1 MIHRPGA
8 PGHLSGIGATALGV
22 AVLRAL
28 ESRRPDRLFDDPYAQ
43 WFLDASARP
52 AGLAESFLRT
62 MSEQVAV
69 RTRFLDDALLAATRG
84 EHAGPVAT
92 CDQVVLLGCGMDARA
107 YRLSWPAGTTVHEL
121 DLPDVLAFKGAVLA
135 AHGATPACRRV
146 EVAADLRE
154 DWPRAL
160 TQAGFDPHR
169 PAAWLAEGLLYA
181 LPPEAADLLLDR
193 VTGLSAP
200 GSVLAVEHMED
211 SPLLR
216 SARADVSREL
226 VDLWQGGP
234 AEPLG
239 EWLTKRG
246 WIATVRDLTEVLA
259 EHGRTAPP
267 AFDPAQPGSGRGRL
281 ATALLR
287 ATSQSFSRGA

>member
-1 MIHRPGA
+1 MTHRPGG

-43 WFLDASARP
+43 LFLDASAWP

-84 EHAGPVAT
+84 EHAGGRPGPEAA

-107 YRLSWPAGTTVHEL
+107 YRLSWPAGTTVYEL

-135 AHGATPACRRV
+135 EHGATPACRRV

-160 TQAGFDPHR
+160 TEAGFDPSR

-181 LPPEAADLLLDR
+181 LPPAAADLLLDR

-226 VDLWQGGP
+226 VDMWQGGP

-267 AFDPAQPGSGRGRL
+267 AFDPAHPGSGRGSL
-281 ATALLR
+281 ATALS
-287 ATSQSFSRGA
+287 A